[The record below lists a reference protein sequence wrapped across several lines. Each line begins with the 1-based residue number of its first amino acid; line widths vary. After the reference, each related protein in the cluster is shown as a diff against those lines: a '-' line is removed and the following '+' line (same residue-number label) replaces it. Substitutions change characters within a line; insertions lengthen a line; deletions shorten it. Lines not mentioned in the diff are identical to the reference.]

1 MEGIMTP
8 QEIFEYKQQWKS
20 KGIPVTYHSD
30 YQLRASNWL
39 KKNIQH
45 HQYIKQIY
53 TDVYQHTALFQDQ
66 QDADKFKQ
74 WINDL

>member
-30 YQLRASNWL
+30 
-39 KKNIQH
+39 
-45 HQYIKQIY
+45 
-53 TDVYQHTALFQDQ
+53 
-66 QDADKFKQ
+66 
-74 WINDL
+74 